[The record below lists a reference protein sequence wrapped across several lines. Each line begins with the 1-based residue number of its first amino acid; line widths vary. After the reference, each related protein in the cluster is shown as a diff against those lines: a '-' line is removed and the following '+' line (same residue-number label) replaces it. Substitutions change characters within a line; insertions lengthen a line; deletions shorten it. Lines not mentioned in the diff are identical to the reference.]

1 MGHGHMICATAAMS
15 FREGTVAMRYQ
26 RVLITGGAGFVGS
39 NLGIWLKRQ
48 HPEMRVIAADNLK
61 RAGSE
66 TNLPHLRAHGVHFA
80 HCDVRA
86 AEDVLAVS
94 DDVDLIIE
102 CSAEP
107 SVQAGYG
114 GAADYLL
121 NTNLLGT
128 IHCLEA
134 ARRTRADLI
143 FLSTSRV
150 YPIVGLN
157 AIPTVERETRFAL
170 APEQTLP
177 GVSERGVS
185 ERFPLEGSRS
195 LYGATKL
202 SAELLLH
209 EYGAMY
215 GVRYII
221 NRCGVLTGPGQM
233 GKVEQGVFALWMAM
247 HYFHG
252 RLSYIGWGGSGKQ
265 VRDLLHVDD
274 LAELIEA
281 QMARMPELSG
291 QTFNVGGGPD
301 SSLSLLETTH
311 LCREITG
318 NTIPITSVA
327 VTHPA
332 DLKLYIADAR
342 RVMEATGWAPRRTAH
357 ETLVSIYEWLR
368 EADSQI
374 RHLWLG

>member
-1 MGHGHMICATAAMS
+1 
-15 FREGTVAMRYQ
+15 MRYQ
-26 RVLITGGAGFVGS
+26 RVLITGGAGFVGA
-39 NLGIWLKRQ
+39 NLGIWLKSR
-48 HPEMRVIAADNLK
+48 HPEITVIAADNLR

-66 TNLPHLRAHGVHFA
+66 TNLPRLREHGITFA

-94 DDVDLIIE
+94 DEVDFIIE

-150 YPIVGLN
+150 YPIAALN
-157 AIPTVERETRFAL
+157 SVSTAERETRFAL
-170 APEQTLP
+170 VPDQTLP
-177 GVSERGVS
+177 GISERGVS

-233 GKVEQGVFALWMAM
+233 GKIEQGVFALWVAM

-252 RLSYIGWGGSGKQ
+252 RLSYIGWGGGGKQ

-274 LAELIEA
+274 LAELIDA
-281 QMARMPELSG
+281 QMARMAELSG

-301 SSLSLLETTH
+301 ISLSLLETTR

-318 NTIPITSVA
+318 NTIPIEPIA

-332 DLKLYIADAR
+332 DLKLYISDTR
-342 RVMEATGWAPRRTAH
+342 RVMEATGWAPRHTVH
-357 ETLVSIYEWLR
+357 GTLVSIFEWLR
-368 EADSQI
+368 EAEPQI

>member
-1 MGHGHMICATAAMS
+1 
-15 FREGTVAMRYQ
+15 MRYQ
-26 RVLITGGAGFVGS
+26 RVLITGGAGFVGA
-39 NLGIWLKRQ
+39 NLGVWLKSR
-48 HPEMRVIAADNLK
+48 HPEMSVIAADNLR

-66 TNLPHLRAHGVHFA
+66 TNLPRLREHGVTFA

-94 DDVDLIIE
+94 DEVDLIIE

-134 ARRTRADLI
+134 AQRTRADLI

-150 YPIVGLN
+150 YPIAGLN
-157 AIPTVERETRFAL
+157 SVSTVERETRFTL
-170 APEQTLP
+170 ASEQTLP
-177 GVSERGVS
+177 GISERGVS

-252 RLSYIGWGGSGKQ
+252 RLSYIGWGGGGKQ

-274 LAELIEA
+274 LAELIDA
-281 QMARMPELSG
+281 QLARMPELSG

-301 SSLSLLETTH
+301 ISLSLLETTQ

-318 NTIPITSVA
+318 NAIPIEPIA

-332 DLKLYIADAR
+332 DLKLYISDAR
-342 RVMEATGWAPRRTAH
+342 RVMEATGWAPRHTAR
-357 ETLVSIYEWLR
+357 ETLVSIFEWLR
-368 EADSQI
+368 EAEPQI